1 MQVSE
6 SVKVA
11 ENESKKADG
20 RTKDS
25 GKKAQ
30 AVRPVKKVW
39 GDVRKYFERL
49 NLEFYSILA
58 VVTWK
63 DSHKTCHSTLKYAH
77 KPNVSP
83 GACHKPAMDL
93 VKP

>member
-20 RTKDS
+20 RTKNS

-30 AVRPVKKVW
+30 AVRPVKKVR

-49 NLEFYSILA
+49 YIKFHSILA

-63 DSHKTCHSTLKYAH
+63 DTH
-77 KPNVSP
+77 
-83 GACHKPAMDL
+83 
-93 VKP
+93 